1 MAKDFAQLNQYFA
14 RMIKDAP
21 EMMEAIVEDVALR
34 VDKEAKKNC
43 PVDTGNLRASITV
56 DINGDE
62 AEVGTNVEY
71 APFVEYGTSKSKA
84 ALVAEAVQYTATG
97 GKASYIVVVL
107 HLVQIQAGLLT
118 GSQINHEL
126 KASARCH
133 ERLRHL
139 TGSNIS

>member
-43 PVDTGNLRASITV
+43 PVDTGNLRGSITV
-56 DINGDE
+56 DINGVE

-71 APFVEYGTSKSKA
+71 APFVEYGTRFMDAQPFVQPALEEQSAKFKSDMQK
-84 ALVAEAVQYTATG
+84 LV
-97 GKASYIVVVL
+97 
-107 HLVQIQAGLLT
+107 
-118 GSQINHEL
+118 
-126 KASARCH
+126 R
-133 ERLRHL
+133 
-139 TGSNIS
+139 

>member
-43 PVDTGNLRASITV
+43 PVDTGNLRGSITV
-56 DINGDE
+56 DINGVE

-71 APFVEYGTSKSKA
+71 APFVEYGTSRSKA
-84 ALVAEAVQYTATG
+84 QPFMTPAKQTVEGQLNKIIAKEVIKYV
-97 GKASYIVVVL
+97 
-107 HLVQIQAGLLT
+107 
-118 GSQINHEL
+118 
-126 KASARCH
+126 RD
-133 ERLRHL
+133 
-139 TGSNIS
+139 